1 MTTSDA
7 KKVFK
12 QLVHKPA
19 KLAKFMKHNLPKQRT
34 TGIALKKCSLCGRNG
49 AHVSKYGIHM
59 CRQCFRLNAKSMG
72 FKKYM

>member
-1 MTTSDA
+1 MTTSDP

-12 QLVHKPA
+12 QLVRKPV
-19 KLAKFMKHNLPKQRT
+19 KLKKFMKHNLSKKRT
-34 TGIALKKCSLCGRNG
+34 TGIALRKCSLCGRNG
-49 AHVSKYGIHM
+49 AHIQKYGIGM